1 MTVSYNGTIDIDTP
15 LVRPPSVV
23 DKHIF
28 DDNDENTPINPF
40 RIPKES
46 NLAKLKWF
54 LLFPINFL
62 FFITVP
68 DCRRKSFNKFPLYFL
83 TFVMSTVYLGVLTY
97 AIVWMVVI
105 IG

>member
-1 MTVSYNGTIDIDTP
+1 MTISYNGKIDIDTP
-15 LVRPPSVV
+15 LVRPSSVV
-23 DKHIF
+23 DKQIF
-28 DDNDENTPINPF
+28 DDNEDNIPINPF
-40 RIPKES
+40 RIPIES

-54 LLFPINFL
+54 LLFPIYFL

-68 DCRRKSFNKFPLYFL
+68 DCRRKTFAKFPLYFV
-83 TFVMSTVYLGVLTY
+83 TFIMSTVSLGVLTY